1 MEVMSRDSLYSKLW
15 RDLSNFMRLIHHF
28 LLVICI
34 LSKLD
39 KLPTCQIDVHW
50 ARMSKIPHVAEYFNV

>member
-1 MEVMSRDSLYSKLW
+1 MEVMSRDSLCSKLW
-15 RDLSNFMRLIHHF
+15 RDLSNFMSLIHHF

-39 KLPTCQIDVHW
+39 KLSTCRIDVHW
-50 ARMSKIPHVAEYFNV
+50 AKMSKIPHGAEYFNV